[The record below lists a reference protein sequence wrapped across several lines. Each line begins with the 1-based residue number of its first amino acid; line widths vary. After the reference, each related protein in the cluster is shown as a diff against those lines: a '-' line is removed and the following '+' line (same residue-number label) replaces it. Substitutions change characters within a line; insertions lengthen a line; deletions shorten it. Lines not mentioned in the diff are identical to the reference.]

1 MTFKNP
7 YKREFRIK
15 AIRYVNYRVAL
26 VGKIAISS
34 PVQSC
39 SEEMVSCSELSN
51 QPFRRLHF
59 HRSENALAKPQ
70 LCIIR
75 LIAVL
80 NVFWT
85 AVPCHLEC
93 CSS

>member
-1 MTFKNP
+1 MNSL
-7 YKREFRIK
+7 REFEIK
-15 AIRYVNYRVAL
+15 HNRYAFCCVAL
-26 VGKIAISS
+26 VGEKAISL

-39 SEEMVSCSELSN
+39 SEEMVSCPELSN
-51 QPFRRLHF
+51 QSFRRSHF

-70 LCIIR
+70 LCISR

>member
-1 MTFKNP
+1 MNSL
-7 YKREFRIK
+7 REFGIK
-15 AIRYVNYRVAL
+15 HNRYAFCCIAL
-26 VGKIAISS
+26 VGEKAVYS
-34 PVQSC
+34 PPQSC
-39 SEEMVSCSELSN
+39 PEGMDSCPDLSN
-51 QPFRRLHF
+51 QPFRRSHF

>member
-1 MTFKNP
+1 MNSL
-7 YKREFRIK
+7 REFEIK
-15 AIRYVNYRVAL
+15 HNRYTFCWIAL

-39 SEEMVSCSELSN
+39 SEEMVSYHELSN
-51 QPFRRLHF
+51 QSFRRSHF

-80 NVFWT
+80 NVFWM

>member
-1 MTFKNP
+1 MNSL
-7 YKREFRIK
+7 REFEIK
-15 AIRYVNYRVAL
+15 HNRYAFCCVAL
-26 VGKIAISS
+26 VGEKAISLPS
-34 PVQSC
+34 QSC
-39 SEEMVSCSELSN
+39 SEEMVSCPELSN
-51 QPFRRLHF
+51 QSFRRSQF
-59 HRSENALAKPQ
+59 HRSENALANPQ

>member
-1 MTFKNP
+1 MNSL
-7 YKREFRIK
+7 REFEIK
-15 AIRYVNYRVAL
+15 HNRYAFCCVAL
-26 VGKIAISS
+26 VGEKAISL

-39 SEEMVSCSELSN
+39 SEEMVSCPELAN
-51 QPFRRLHF
+51 QPSHRSHF

-93 CSS
+93 CSI